1 LNPIV
6 DPVGAPEKVSH
17 LLRDLTYKNAL
28 YCVQRGMTVLLARSQ
43 AFMAT
48 KNQGASK
55 VTTFLQTKRTKNFV
69 LYTDVFKN
77 SCCFFALPSP
87 FEESYY

>member
-6 DPVGAPEKVSH
+6 DPVGAPEKVSP

-48 KNQGASK
+48 KTRASK
-55 VTTFLQTKRTKNFV
+55 VITFLQTKRTKNFV
-69 LYTDVFKN
+69 YI
-77 SCCFFALPSP
+77 
-87 FEESYY
+87 